1 MSTTVASPALSF
13 PANHNGTD
21 YLGLGDLIT
30 LPLEVRDEIY
40 RYLVKGVY
48 HAATSNWP
56 TIDPKVRSMLTR
68 PEQRGLEPNT
78 LQVSNAIKD
87 EAERILYS
95 ESLFL
100 CTLDCSA
107 ETASPPP
114 KPFDRMM
121 NIEIEVLSGVHV
133 LYCDSGPKDLV
144 RIQNQ
149 NEKWET
155 VITRLNDTHLVRKFV
170 HVKFRICAPQVR
182 VHLAVAKKMLHDLRT
197 LIKCRTLIV
206 EFASMLRLKDR
217 RSGHQTDLERT
228 RRYIKGIDFLAETT
242 MGDLELAL
250 GPATLGHTRA
260 PDNEPGYIRY
270 ASFLEFHPQKHIA
283 KRSSI

>member
-1 MSTTVASPALSF
+1 MVVSPPLSF
-13 PANHNGTD
+13 PENQNAID
-21 YLGLGDLIT
+21 YLGLGDLGT
-30 LPLEVRDEIY
+30 LPLEVRYEIY

-48 HAATSNWP
+48 RPATSNWP
-56 TIDPKVRSMLTR
+56 TIDPKIRSILMR
-68 PEQRGLEPNT
+68 PEHRGLEPNT

-107 ETASPPP
+107 ETASPS
-114 KPFDRMM
+114 KSFDRMM
-121 NIEIEVLSGVHV
+121 NIEIEVLSGIHV
-133 LYCDSGPKDLV
+133 LYCDSGPRDV
-144 RIQNQ
+144 MRIQHQ

-155 VITRLNDTHLVRKFV
+155 IITRLNDTHLVRKVV
-170 HVKFRICAPQVR
+170 HVKFKKCAPEVR
-182 VHLAVAKKMLHDLRT
+182 AHLVVASKMLHDLRT

-206 EFASMLRLKDR
+206 EFSSMFRQQDKKPR
-217 RSGHQTDLERT
+217 HQTDLETT
-228 RRYIKGIDFLAETT
+228 RCHIEGIDFLAETT

-250 GPATLGHTRA
+250 GPATRGHTRA

-270 ASFLEFHPQKHIA
+270 ASFLEFHPQKHMA